1 MKIDDKIRE
10 ENLQYDINN
19 EVKIS
24 ALSSGKIDKYEY
36 LIGKEILP
44 SNQSQIIE
52 QAKFTYSPL
61 GKTLEKQTK
70 TTESQGEKQIKAI
83 DEHGK
88 QVIKSSSEID
98 SSTPLK
104 EKKHFYKIGN
114 ERQEEIKNLS
124 KQNNYDNFM
133 YYLKTKGTTR
143 KYFAKNVTPLGFCKR
158 LRDDQISLKGATK
171 KTKKDLIK

>member
-1 MKIDDKIRE
+1 M
-10 ENLQYDINN
+10 IN
-19 EVKIS
+19 
-24 ALSSGKIDKYEY
+24 

-133 YYLKTKGTTR
+133 Y
-143 KYFAKNVTPLGFCKR
+143 
-158 LRDDQISLKGATK
+158 
-171 KTKKDLIK
+171 